1 MIKPMS
7 TTLIAIAFT
16 VLSQALTADEVK
28 ETNTALSESTVKN
41 SQEKLAGLWDLS
53 IAQYQEYEL
62 IMQGPRGNWTPNLD
76 PITVLGINAKSVAER
91 EAFAE
96 KLAKLE
102 RARVT
107 RELAFEMAYQ
117 KAQQKLFGH
126 IPLYET
132 AETKAETLVGLG
144 EASKAKA
151 IDVFIHSDCKTCKLV
166 ASKALKSGVT
176 VNFYFVGFSGN
187 AIKQWAVDLGITAQ
201 MISAKQASLNFD
213 AGRSKALNIQ
223 QYPFVKD
230 SHQ

>member
-1 MIKPMS
+1 MNKHVS
-7 TTLIAIAFT
+7 SALIGIIFT
-16 VLSQALTADEVK
+16 FSSLTLTADEVK
-28 ETNTALSESTVKN
+28 ESQTALSQSTIN
-41 SQEKLAGLWDLS
+41 ATQEKLAKLWDLS

-62 IMQGPRGNWTPNLD
+62 IMEGPRGNWTPNLD

-91 EAFAE
+91 ERFAE

-132 AETKAETLVGLG
+132 PETLVGLG

-151 IDVFIHSDCKTCKLV
+151 VDVFIHSDCKTCKIV
-166 ASKALKSGVT
+166 ARKLLKSGVT
-176 VNFYFVGFSGN
+176 VNFYFVDFTAP
-187 AIKQWAVDLGITAQ
+187 AIKQWAVDLGITAK
-201 MISAKQASLNFD
+201 MISAKQTTLNFD

-230 SHQ
+230 SHR

>member
-1 MIKPMS
+1 MIKHVLRA
-7 TTLIAIAFT
+7 LIGIAFT
-16 VLSQALTADEVK
+16 FLSPTLTADELK
-28 ETNTALSESTVKN
+28 ESQTALSQSTI
-41 SQEKLAGLWDLS
+41 SSTQEKLAKLWDLS

-62 IMQGPRGNWTPNLD
+62 IMEGPRGNWTPNLD

-91 EAFAE
+91 ERFAE

-132 AETKAETLVGLG
+132 PETLVGLG
-144 EASKAKA
+144 EARKAKA
-151 IDVFIHSDCKTCKLV
+151 VDVFIHSACKTCKAV
-166 ASKALKSGVT
+166 ARKLLKSGVT
-176 VNFYFVGFSGN
+176 VNFYFVDFTAS
-187 AIKQWAVDLGITAQ
+187 AIKQWAVDLGITAK
-201 MISAKQASLNFD
+201 MISAKQTTLNFD

-230 SHQ
+230 SHR

>member
-1 MIKPMS
+1 MNNPLFRILLLLS
-7 TTLIAIAFT
+7 ISLTLPSA
-16 VLSQALTADEVK
+16 VADQLNESA
-28 ETNTALSESTVKN
+28 TALSQSKAKDSDE
-41 SQEKLAGLWDLS
+41 QLAKLWDLS
-53 IAQYQEYEL
+53 IDEYREYQL

-76 PITVLGINAKSVAER
+76 PITVLGINAKSDAER
-91 EAFAE
+91 TEFAE

-132 AETKAETLVGLG
+132 PETVVGLG
-144 EASKAKA
+144 EARKAKA
-151 IDVFIHSDCKTCKLV
+151 VDVFIHSDCKTCKIV
-166 ASKALKSGVT
+166 ARKLLKSGVT
-176 VNFYFVGFSGN
+176 VNFYFVDFTAP
-187 AIKQWAVDLGITAQ
+187 AIKQWAVDLGITAK
-201 MISAKQASLNFD
+201 MISAKQTTLNFD

-230 SHQ
+230 SHR

>member
-1 MIKPMS
+1 MIKHVFIALIGITFTFLS
-7 TTLIAIAFT
+7 LTLA
-16 VLSQALTADEVK
+16 ADEVK
-28 ETNTALSESTVKN
+28 ESQTAVSQSTIN
-41 SQEKLAGLWDLS
+41 ATHEKLANLWDLS

-91 EAFAE
+91 EGFAE

-132 AETKAETLVGLG
+132 PETLVGLG
-144 EASKAKA
+144 EARKATA
-151 IDVFIHSDCKTCKLV
+151 VDVFIHSACKTCKIV
-166 ASKALKSGVT
+166 ASKLLKSGVT
-176 VNFYFVGFSGN
+176 VNFYFVDFTGP
-187 AIKQWAVDLGITAQ
+187 AIKQWAVDLGITAK
-201 MISAKQASLNFD
+201 MISAKQTTLNFD

-230 SHQ
+230 SHR